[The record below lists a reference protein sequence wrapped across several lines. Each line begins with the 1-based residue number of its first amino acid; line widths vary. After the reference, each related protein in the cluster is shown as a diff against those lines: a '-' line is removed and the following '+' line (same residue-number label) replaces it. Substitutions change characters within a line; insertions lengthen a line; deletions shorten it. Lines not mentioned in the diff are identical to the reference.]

1 MKILMTLHVMHKP
14 IGLEI
19 AKRSIALQRHHNN
32 YMYTSQ
38 KVHDNVICHHSE
50 IRPTALNHKKV
61 IADLYKCLL

>member
-1 MKILMTLHVMHKP
+1 MKILMSLHVMHKP

-38 KVHDNVICHHSE
+38 KVHDNVI
-50 IRPTALNHKKV
+50 V
-61 IADLYKCLL
+61 ITVKSDQLR